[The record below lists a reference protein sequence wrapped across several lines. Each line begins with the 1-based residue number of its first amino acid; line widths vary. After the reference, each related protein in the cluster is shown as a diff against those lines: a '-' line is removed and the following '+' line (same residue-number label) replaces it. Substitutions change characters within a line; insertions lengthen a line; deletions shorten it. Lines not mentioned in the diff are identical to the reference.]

1 MLRSIGP
8 VSRFGRSFTAV
19 TATAATLA
27 VTAVSLVAS
36 PAAAAPTASPAA
48 ATTARPGDTCT
59 AADLGT
65 RKPYIKSTEVS
76 PTITHF
82 KGWFVTEGTTGNQV
96 VTTSTQTVISVS
108 VGVTGG
114 LEGSFPVQTLTAA
127 GATLGLSVKVDASS
141 TSTESNAVTWNFNQP
156 GYYGVYK
163 GTKKVTGTYAS
174 LNCNRVQQSGGGWA
188 LKWIEGPGGGS
199 FTTFTTVEEG
209 AVRCQDSVPANSIMA
224 KAQGL
229 LDCGSPAAKAERP
242 AGAVPPTAKQKRDRL
257 AQRQAATGGKAAGQ
271 PKVAGQPKA
280 GGPGAKAGAPIAK
293 ADLSCGAEL
302 YRITVPGKPLSWGAP
317 HLRADSVRLR
327 PSTIFSGNLDQWRLC
342 NVTERDGVMEA
353 TLWNLGNQACATIP
367 VQSAGTDQAPLM
379 MASPCTEDDLQRFY
393 IYRDVPGSSKIGVQN
408 KYTGSMMGHDRY
420 ADGESVRQ
428 YSSGRQDGTGTYT
441 LNRV

>member
-27 VTAVSLVAS
+27 VTAMSLVAS

-188 LKWIEGPGGGS
+188 LKWVEGPGGGN

-229 LDCGSPAAKAERP
+229 LDCGSPAAKAEHP
-242 AGAVPPTAKQKRDRL
+242 AGAVPPTAKQQRDRL
-257 AQRQAATGGKAAGQ
+257 AQRQAATGG
-271 PKVAGQPKA
+271 KVAGQPKA
-280 GGPGAKAGAPIAK
+280 GGPGAKAGAPSAK

-302 YRITVPGKPLSWGAP
+302 HRIGVPGKPLFWGAP

-342 NVTERDGVMEA
+342 NVTERDGVIEA

-367 VQSAGTDQAPLM
+367 VQSAGADQAPLM
-379 MASPCTEDDLQRFY
+379 MAAPCTEDDLQRFY